1 MKEDIQMVDPARQE
15 RAREYALI
23 RRRLW
28 ATDMLLGGIYIT
40 LWLFRGWASKISEA
54 LNTSSIDGAIAWWL
68 MLLIVTAALAV
79 PWWILTLPISF
90 YSGFILPHRFE
101 LSTQTINSWISDL
114 IKGGL
119 VSMALGIPL
128 MLGLYGL
135 IRSYPDTWW
144 IWAAGGFTLVTVV
157 LAVLA
162 PVLLMPI
169 FYKFKPLGEEYS
181 ELNQRLLA
189 LAKRAGTQV
198 KGVFS
203 FDMSRRT
210 RAANAGLTGLGR
222 TRRIILGDTLL
233 EEFSEDEIE
242 TVLAHE
248 LAHHV
253 HRDIPLQLSFQTG
266 FNFLAFYMAAQ
277 VLERVAISLNLNG
290 ASDPGGLPLLAL
302 VFGILGLVTMPV
314 TNGLSRWRE
323 RLADQYALKTTKKPE
338 AFESAMTRLANQNLA
353 DVDPEAWVVFLFYSH
368 PPLRDRIQMAQT
380 HRSDQ
385 KLP

>member
-1 MKEDIQMVDPARQE
+1 MEGEIQRLDLPRQE
-15 RAREYALI
+15 RAKEYALI

-28 ATDMLLGGIYIT
+28 AIEMLLGGIYIT
-40 LWLFRGWASKISEA
+40 LWLLSGWASEISDT
-54 LNTSSIDGAIAWWL
+54 LLSRPSDGTIDWWL
-68 MLLIVTAALAV
+68 ALLAV
-79 PWWILTLPISF
+79 GASIAIPWQIFTLPLSY
-90 YSGFILPHRFE
+90 YSGFILPHRYE
-101 LSTQTINSWISDL
+101 LSTQTLKGWFSDL
-114 IKGGL
+114 IKGGT
-119 VSMALGIPL
+119 VSIVLGIPL
-128 MLGLYGL
+128 LLGLYGL
-135 IRSYPDTWW
+135 IRTYPENWW
-144 IWAAGGFTLVTVV
+144 ILAAAGFTLFTVV

-181 ELNQRLLA
+181 DLNQRLLA
-189 LAKRAGTQV
+189 LAERAGTQV
-198 KGVFS
+198 RGVYS

-266 FNFLAFYMAAQ
+266 FNFLAFYLAAQ
-277 VLERVAISLNLNG
+277 VFEQVALTLNLEG

-302 VFGILGLVTMPV
+302 VFGILGLITMPV

-323 RLADQYALKTTKKPE
+323 KLADLYALKTTRNPE

-353 DVDPEAWVVFLFYSH
+353 DVDPEEWVVLLFYSH
-368 PPLRDRIQMAQT
+368 PPLRDRIKTAQAF
-380 HRSDQ
+380 RSN
-385 KLP
+385 

>member
-1 MKEDIQMVDPARQE
+1 METDIQTLDPARQE
-15 RAREYALI
+15 RAKEYALI

-28 ATDMLLGGIYIT
+28 ATEMLLGGIYIT
-40 LWLFRGWASKISEA
+40 LWLSSGWATKIA
-54 LNTSSIDGAIAWWL
+54 GAFNASSSDGAISWWL
-68 MLLIVTAALAV
+68 TLLGVTAGLAI
-79 PWWILTLPISF
+79 PWWILSLPLSY
-90 YSGFILPHRFE
+90 YSGFILPHRYE
-101 LSTQTINSWISDL
+101 LSTQTIKGWISDL

-119 VSMALGIPL
+119 ISIVLGIPL
-128 MLGLYGL
+128 LVGLYGL
-135 IRSYPDTWW
+135 IRALPDTWW
-144 IWAAGGFTLVTVV
+144 IWASAGFTLFTVV

-169 FYKFKPLGEEYS
+169 FYKLKPLGEEYS
-181 ELNQRLLA
+181 ELTKRLLA
-189 LAKRAGTQV
+189 LAKRAGTHV
-198 KGVFS
+198 RGVYA

-222 TRRIILGDTLL
+222 TRRIVLGDTLL
-233 EEFSEDEIE
+233 EEFSDDEIE

-266 FNFLAFYMAAQ
+266 FNFLAFYVAAQ
-277 VLERVAISLNLNG
+277 VLERAAISLNFDG
-290 ASDPGGLPLLAL
+290 ASDPSGLPLLGI

-353 DVDPEAWVVFLFYSH
+353 EADPESWVVYLFYSH
-368 PPLRDRIQMAQT
+368 PPLRDRIRMAQT
-380 HRSDQ
+380 FRSDL